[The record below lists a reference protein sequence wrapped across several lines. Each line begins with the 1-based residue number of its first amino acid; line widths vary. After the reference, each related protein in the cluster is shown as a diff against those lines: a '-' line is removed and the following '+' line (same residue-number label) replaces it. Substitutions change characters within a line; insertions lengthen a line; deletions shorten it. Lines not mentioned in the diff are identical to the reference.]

1 MFAERLGPTN
11 TLCTS
16 RVVFEAE
23 QCKAIAFLCR
33 SNLKVVHDAANAN
46 SISVHKSWKV
56 DGPHRV
62 HLPEQINIVLERMPR
77 NEETKRVLFR
87 DKQLRASPWVAN
99 RRKLLNFRTLIVIA
113 AKKSILTKRVCFP
126 GLLRTRKSR
135 VDDCV
140 QLTPPLCC
148 WTRTGLN

>member
-33 SNLKVVHDAANAN
+33 SDLKVAHDAANAD

-87 DKQLRASPWVAN
+87 HKQLRASPWLAN
-99 RRKLLNFRTLIVIA
+99 RRKLLNFRILIVIA
-113 AKKSILTKRVCFP
+113 AKQSILTEQARFP
-126 GLLRTRKSR
+126 GSLRTRKGR
-135 VDDCV
+135 AE
-140 QLTPPLCC
+140 
-148 WTRTGLN
+148 